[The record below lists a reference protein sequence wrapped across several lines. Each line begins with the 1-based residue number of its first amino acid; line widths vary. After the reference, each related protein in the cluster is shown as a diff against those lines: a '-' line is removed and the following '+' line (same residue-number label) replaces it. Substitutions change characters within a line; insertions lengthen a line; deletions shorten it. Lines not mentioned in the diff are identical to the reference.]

1 MTERYWTRDGWYT
14 GPTTSWRVEWYTL
27 DRNKCECDE
36 GFDTD
41 GHCWDMC
48 RGYVEHSERVFT
60 EADAARRAAEILETV
75 DFFHEPRWIKET
87 LVFSYSVRP
96 MYDLYDWESDMNE
109 EYGELD
115 GDGMHPAIAKAEG
128 GAA

>member
-41 GHCWDMC
+41 GHCFDVC
-48 RGYVEHSERVFT
+48 RGYEEHSERVFT

-75 DFFHEPRWIKET
+75 DYFQGPRWIKET
-87 LVFSYSVRP
+87 LVSSYPIPGFSD
-96 MYDLYDWESDMNE
+96 MYDWESDLHE
-109 EYGELD
+109 DYEDLD
-115 GDGMHPAIAKAEG
+115 GDGMHPAITKEG
-128 GAA
+128 SAA